1 MWIYPS
7 AMYFPRLCMQDS
19 TKPLKNPIKMVSN
32 LVNILNMP
40 EILHQLTCKVIHV
53 ANSVTHPY
61 THCSMIH
68 IS

>member
-1 MWIYPS
+1 M
-7 AMYFPRLCMQDS
+7 A
-19 TKPLKNPIKMVSN
+19 SN

-68 IS
+68 VS